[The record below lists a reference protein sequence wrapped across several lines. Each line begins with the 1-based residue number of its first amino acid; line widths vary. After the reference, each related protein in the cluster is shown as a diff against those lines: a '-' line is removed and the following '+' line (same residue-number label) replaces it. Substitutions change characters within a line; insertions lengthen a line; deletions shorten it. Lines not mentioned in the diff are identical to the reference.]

1 MRRLADLTRVAL
13 LGVERAEIPS
23 LEPAANSPDSALD
36 ALLAQVADQD
46 PAAALLNAA
55 GIIGI
60 YARAGVGGS
69 QQPRAEP
76 MAPTPPGV
84 RGRVC
89 PPSAVFHLNI
99 MLEGRQAHLL
109 DELLLALTAGGYAI
123 PAPLL
128 PVLLDR
134 GAKRPQQRPVIIGA
148 LSPLDRHYAYE
159 NPVWRYASPQ
169 IDDYEGLRAIWRAT
183 TDLAERRG
191 LLRQARVRN
200 PDWGRRLLEG
210 SWKSLQDR
218 ERHALFEHLRP
229 GLSDR
234 DEPFLEMAL
243 DDRSQP
249 VRRKAAELLGHL
261 PASRLAHRMAARMS
275 EIVRYT
281 PDGEH
286 RIEIAFPPALDAATV
301 RDGVLERS
309 GKNLAHLRGLRLIE
323 MVSAV
328 PLDHWSTM
336 WAIGPAD
343 VVLAMRASLWPRTLT
358 QALCLAAVRQ
368 GNADW
373 AAALL
378 DATELHEHALRAAPA
393 LSLAE
398 CDRLLNRWD
407 ATLSVATP
415 LSKDAKLIQL
425 LRQRSGPWSVAMT
438 RRLWH
443 QLASQPPV
451 DDQRLDHAVSAV
463 VKQMGANCPPHLLE
477 EGLALFDRLPATTQE
492 IRAVREAKNTM
503 TFRHRMLHELS
514 IDN

>member
-1 MRRLADLTRVAL
+1 MRRLTDLTRVAL
-13 LGVERAEIPS
+13 LGVQRAKLPD
-23 LEPAANSPDSALD
+23 LESAGDSRDSALD
-36 ALLAQVADQD
+36 ALLVQVADQD

-60 YARAGVGGS
+60 YARAGVGVS
-69 QQPRAEP
+69 QQPRADGI
-76 MAPTPPGV
+76 APTRPGV

-89 PPSAVFHLNI
+89 PPSAVFHLNV

-109 DELLLALTAGGYAI
+109 DEMLLALTAGGYAI

-134 GAKRPQQRPVIIGA
+134 GAKRSQQRPVIVGA
-148 LSPLDRHYAYE
+148 LSPLDRRYAHE
-159 NPVWRYASPQ
+159 NPAWRYASSQ
-169 IDDYEGLRAIWRAT
+169 IDDYEGLRAVWRAT
-183 TDLAERRG
+183 TDLGERQG

-218 ERHALFEHLRP
+218 ERHALFEHLRQ

-249 VRRKAAELLGHL
+249 VRRKAADLLAHL
-261 PASRLAHRMAARMS
+261 PTSRLARRMAARIT
-275 EIVRYT
+275 EIVRYA
-281 PDGEH
+281 PDAEH
-286 RIEIAFPPALDAATV
+286 RVEIAFPPALDAATV

-309 GKNLAHLRGLRLIE
+309 GKNIAHLRGLRLIE

-328 PLDHWSTM
+328 PLDHWSTT
-336 WAIGPAD
+336 WAVEPTD

-368 GNADW
+368 GNAYW

-378 DATELHEHALRAAPA
+378 DATDLHEHALRAVPA

-398 CDRLLNRWD
+398 CDRLLERWD
-407 ATLSVATP
+407 ETLPIDVP
-415 LSKDAKLIQL
+415 LNKDAKLIQL
-425 LRQRSGPWSVAMT
+425 LRQRSGPWSAAMT
-438 RRLWH
+438 QRLWR
-443 QLASQPPV
+443 QLAN
-451 DDQRLDHAVSAV
+451 QRTLDGQQLDHAVSAV
-463 VKQMGANCPPHLLE
+463 IRQMATYCPPHLLE
-477 EGLALFDRLPATTQE
+477 EGLTLFGGLPPTTQD
-492 IRAVREAKNTM
+492 IRAVREARSTM
-503 TFRHRMLHELS
+503 TFRHGMLHELS